1 MEHLQARLDDM
12 DRQLLALLQANAR
25 APTAELARRLKVART
40 TVVARIARLERE
52 GVVAGYGVRLG
63 QRLEESAVRA
73 FCSLSVQAR
82 GAGAVIRAL
91 ERMPEVEGAWAVS
104 GEFDYVV
111 QLRCASP
118 QELDALLDQLGQVE
132 GVRQTQTSMVLS
144 QKIDRRAT
152 TDASFTS
159 ITGEPA

>member
-1 MEHLQARLDDM
+1 MEHLQARLDDL

-73 FCSLSVQAR
+73 FCGLSVQAR
-82 GAGAVIRAL
+82 GAGAVIKAL

-104 GEFDYVV
+104 GAFDYMV

-118 QELDALLDQLGQVE
+118 QELDALLDQLGQIE

-144 QKIDRRAT
+144 QKIDRRP
-152 TDASFTS
+152 TDALAS
-159 ITGEPA
+159 IAGEPT

>member
-1 MEHLQARLDDM
+1 MEPLQARLDDL
-12 DRQLLALLQANAR
+12 DRQLLALLQAGAR
-25 APTAELARRLKVART
+25 APAAELARRLKVART

-73 FCSLSVQAR
+73 FCGLSVQAR
-82 GAGAVIRAL
+82 SAGAVIKAL

-104 GEFDYVV
+104 GEFDYMV
-111 QLRCASP
+111 QLRCDSP
-118 QELDALLDQLGQVE
+118 QELDALLDQLGQID

-144 QKIDRRAT
+144 CKIDRLPVCGPP
-152 TDASFTS
+152 S
-159 ITGEPA
+159 